1 MVAVLVVVLFTG
13 VQKKRGFVNSKAS
26 IGRAVCLQECPF
38 GEAPTALLNT
48 TWTLIFFFQLKNT
61 SAQPYNLALQYEHP
75 VCMTVSLL

>member
-1 MVAVLVVVLFTG
+1 MVAVLVVVLFMG

-48 TWTLIFFFQLKNT
+48 TWTLIFFFN
-61 SAQPYNLALQYEHP
+61 
-75 VCMTVSLL
+75 